1 MVDAI
6 LKVDHL
12 SKYFAQVKA
21 LDDITFDVKRGEI
34 HALCGENGAGKS
46 TFIKL
51 LTGAHEPTKG
61 KITFDGIEYDKLN
74 PKLAMDLGISVI
86 YQEFSLI
93 PYLTV
98 AENIFFG
105 REIQKF
111 GMRNIKKMEIMAQEL
126 CDEMGIEVDVNTRVR
141 DLGIAYQQIVEI
153 MKAVSKNAKF
163 IIMDEPTAP
172 LTLKEMDIFFKIVRS
187 LRKKGVTIIFISHR
201 LEEVFELCDR
211 VTVFC
216 DGKYMVT
223 KAVKDVTKKQLIAY
237 MVGRELTEDYPGTQG
252 KTGEI
257 CLEVSGITNGR
268 VKEASFTLRRGE
280 IVGIGGL
287 VGAGRTE
294 LARILYGADRY
305 VGGKMVLNG
314 KPYMPKSPKDA
325 LRKGIGL
332 IPEDRKQQ
340 GLVLGFSVEDNTA
353 YSSLERLSKGIV
365 VQNGKTARLAEE
377 YIEGLRIKTPD
388 KDQLVK
394 RLSGGNQ
401 QKVVIARILATK
413 CDILIFDEPTRG
425 IDVGA
430 KQEIYALM
438 ASLADQGKSIIMISS
453 EMPELIG
460 MSDRMLIMNNGKI
473 VGELKKEEFTQERI
487 LEIASAKEPGQVI

>member
-1 MVDAI
+1 MCGVYAKDSGRMLLENENTGEFEEVEIKTPLMGQKAGLSMV
-6 LKVDHL
+6 
-12 SKYFAQVKA
+12 FQ
-21 LDDITFDVKRGEI
+21 E
-34 HALCGENGAGKS
+34 
-46 TFIKL
+46 
-51 LTGAHEPTKG
+51 
-61 KITFDGIEYDKLN
+61 LN
-74 PKLAMDLGISVI
+74 
-86 YQEFSLI
+86 LI

-172 LTLKEMDIFFKIVRS
+172 LTLKETDIFFKIVRS

>member
-1 MVDAI
+1 M
-6 LKVDHL
+6 
-12 SKYFAQVKA
+12 
-21 LDDITFDVKRGEI
+21 
-34 HALCGENGAGKS
+34 
-46 TFIKL
+46 
-51 LTGAHEPTKG
+51 
-61 KITFDGIEYDKLN
+61 
-74 PKLAMDLGISVI
+74 
-86 YQEFSLI
+86 
-93 PYLTV
+93 
-98 AENIFFG
+98 
-105 REIQKF
+105 
-111 GMRNIKKMEIMAQEL
+111 
-126 CDEMGIEVDVNTRVR
+126 
-141 DLGIAYQQIVEI
+141 
-153 MKAVSKNAKF
+153 
-163 IIMDEPTAP
+163 
-172 LTLKEMDIFFKIVRS
+172 
-187 LRKKGVTIIFISHR
+187 
-201 LEEVFELCDR
+201 
-211 VTVFC
+211 
-216 DGKYMVT
+216 
-223 KAVKDVTKKQLIAY
+223 
-237 MVGRELTEDYPGTQG
+237 
-252 KTGEI
+252 
-257 CLEVSGITNGR
+257 
-268 VKEASFTLRRGE
+268 RRGE

-365 VQNGKTARLAEE
+365 VQNGKTVRLAEE

>member
-1 MVDAI
+1 M
-6 LKVDHL
+6 
-12 SKYFAQVKA
+12 
-21 LDDITFDVKRGEI
+21 
-34 HALCGENGAGKS
+34 
-46 TFIKL
+46 
-51 LTGAHEPTKG
+51 
-61 KITFDGIEYDKLN
+61 
-74 PKLAMDLGISVI
+74 
-86 YQEFSLI
+86 
-93 PYLTV
+93 
-98 AENIFFG
+98 
-105 REIQKF
+105 
-111 GMRNIKKMEIMAQEL
+111 
-126 CDEMGIEVDVNTRVR
+126 
-141 DLGIAYQQIVEI
+141 
-153 MKAVSKNAKF
+153 
-163 IIMDEPTAP
+163 
-172 LTLKEMDIFFKIVRS
+172 
-187 LRKKGVTIIFISHR
+187 
-201 LEEVFELCDR
+201 
-211 VTVFC
+211 
-216 DGKYMVT
+216 
-223 KAVKDVTKKQLIAY
+223 
-237 MVGRELTEDYPGTQG
+237 
-252 KTGEI
+252 
-257 CLEVSGITNGR
+257 
-268 VKEASFTLRRGE
+268 RRGE